1 MKVKYFTYFKN
12 LLVVDLLQNFR
23 EVRYIA
29 SRNCSFIEYDE
40 EYQASMALSGY
51 KKKEKKYIK
60 LCDFFIFFTMNYFGK
75 YNLCN

>member
-40 EYQASMALSGY
+40 EYQASMALSGDSLIITYNY
-51 KKKEKKYIK
+51 KI
-60 LCDFFIFFTMNYFGK
+60 LCVLLFIIIFILN
-75 YNLCN
+75 